1 MRQIILDT
9 ETTGLE
15 WEQGHRIIEIGCIE
29 LIGRRI
35 TKNRF
40 HTFLNPGRE
49 IDFGALEVHGIQRES
64 LLDKPEFADISGELM
79 KFLSGSELIIHNAKF
94 DIGFL
99 NHELSLIDGS
109 IAEIQDVCTVQDTL
123 QLARQLHPGQRNSL
137 DALCKRYG
145 VDNSH
150 RVLHGAMLDAE
161 ILADVYLLM
170 TGGQSELSFIRES
183 DKLKLV
189 GGGSID
195 STDKLNA
202 GDLLIVQPGQ
212 EELKLHKKWLKIL
225 GKDKLSTEVEAD

>member
-15 WEQGHRIIEIGCIE
+15 WEQGHRIIEIGCVE

-40 HTFLNPGRE
+40 HSFLNPGRE
-49 IDFGALEVHGIQRES
+49 IDLGALEVHGIQRES
-64 LLDKPEFADISGELM
+64 LLDKPAFADISGELIE
-79 KFLSGSELIIHNAKF
+79 FLSGSELIIHNAKF

-99 NHELSLIDGS
+99 NNELSLIDGS
-109 IAEIQDVCTVQDTL
+109 IVEIQDVCTVQDTL

-161 ILADVYLLM
+161 VLADVYLLM
-170 TGGQSELSFIRES
+170 TGGQSELSFISQS
-183 DKLKLV
+183 DKLKAV
-189 GGGSID
+189 KGASID
-195 STDKLNA
+195 SADNFNA
-202 GDLLIVQPGQ
+202 DDLLIIQPRQ

-225 GKDKLSTEVEAD
+225 GKDKLST